1 MWPLG
6 SGGPGTTG
14 YDLSCR
20 EPGSALRSRYPHQP
34 GSARPAAVP
43 GLANIPAPAAAAT
56 SEAVSCGCQP
66 RLPWPRVP
74 GGGGGGGGTMVEA
87 AQLHPRPL
95 HGTRPRSHR
104 HHTSRHT
111 TKMAAWRS
119 GVQLLPPPARITIR
133 QPRPAH
139 PAAPRDTPRGT
150 RGTCSQA
157 SPCSSWCAAWP
168 RCAWRPR
175 RRVCC
180 PAPLS
185 TVPGPWSQAPPP
197 WPAAETEM
205 EPHHHQLLGLS
216 LLAATQHQP
225 PAVRQL

>member
-1 MWPLG
+1 
-6 SGGPGTTG
+6 
-14 YDLSCR
+14 
-20 EPGSALRSRYPHQP
+20 
-34 GSARPAAVP
+34 
-43 GLANIPAPAAAAT
+43 
-56 SEAVSCGCQP
+56 
-66 RLPWPRVP
+66 
-74 GGGGGGGGTMVEA
+74 
-87 AQLHPRPL
+87 
-95 HGTRPRSHR
+95 
-104 HHTSRHT
+104 
-111 TKMAAWRS
+111 MAAWRS

-139 PAAPRDTPRGT
+139 PAAPRDTARGT

-225 PAVRQL
+225 PAVRQLWHNNPLKCYVINLFSNNNYISRIEIINARNNILFILSMISTT